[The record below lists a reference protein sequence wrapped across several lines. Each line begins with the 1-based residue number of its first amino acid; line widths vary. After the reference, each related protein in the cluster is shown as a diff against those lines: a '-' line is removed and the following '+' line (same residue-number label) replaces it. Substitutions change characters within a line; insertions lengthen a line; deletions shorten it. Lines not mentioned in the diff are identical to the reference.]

1 MNEKRKW
8 NSNDTLPKTNSQG
21 PKMIC
26 VPKTKTWFCFVGV
39 LEGQELEKEKEE
51 EKVMEEG
58 IQENVAM

>member
-1 MNEKRKW
+1 
-8 NSNDTLPKTNSQG
+8 
-21 PKMIC
+21 
-26 VPKTKTWFCFVGV
+26 V